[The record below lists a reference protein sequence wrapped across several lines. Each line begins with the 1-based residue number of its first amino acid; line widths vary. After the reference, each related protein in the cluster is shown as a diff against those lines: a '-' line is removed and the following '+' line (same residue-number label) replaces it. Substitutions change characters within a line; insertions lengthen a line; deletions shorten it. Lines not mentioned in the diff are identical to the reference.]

1 MEGPS
6 TRLVSSSAPDSRG
19 DRPNLPAGLPCVSVS
34 HIGGRYSRRLRS
46 RRSSCVRVDGG
57 GGGNRSVESTFRESR
72 NGAAKLRSAETG
84 VFRPHLTRCGTH
96 VRLERAE
103 ASASRHRELCQTRS
117 RRTARTG
124 PRGRTT
130 GADALTFRA
139 QETADLEK
147 FCKRAANGRNR
158 SPTNRVPIDLATLV
172 TDLVLRAQLHFAV
185 HGHVQVKRVR

>member
-1 MEGPS
+1 MFFSRAARKTSPS
-6 TRLVSSSAPDSRG
+6 P
-19 DRPNLPAGLPCVSVS
+19 PP
-34 HIGGRYSRRLRS
+34 RRAVLAKLALAALILRS
-46 RRSSCVRVDGG
+46 RGQGDGR
-57 GGGNRSVESTFRESR
+57 GNRSVESTFRESR

-84 VFRPHLTRCGTH
+84 VFRPHLTRGGTH

-103 ASASRHRELCQTRS
+103 TSASRHLERCQTRS

-158 SPTNRVPIDLATLV
+158 SPTNRDTEFLSISQRSSQIWFCAHSSTSRCTATC
-172 TDLVLRAQLHFAV
+172 R
-185 HGHVQVKRVR
+185 